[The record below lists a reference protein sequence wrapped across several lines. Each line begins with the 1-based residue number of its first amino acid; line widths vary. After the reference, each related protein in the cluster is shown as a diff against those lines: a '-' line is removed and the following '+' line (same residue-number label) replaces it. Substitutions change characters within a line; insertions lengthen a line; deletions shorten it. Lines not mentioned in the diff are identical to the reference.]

1 MGILSR
7 DRRSSRT
14 VRSKASAGSRQPS
27 PATLEAL
34 EGRLVMAT
42 IIKLDTTMGNI
53 GFQLDEAKA
62 PITVT
67 NFMNYLTSGRF
78 VDDIVH
84 RSQPGFVVQLGAYK
98 FTRSSSGSDTGT
110 VDNVQS
116 LSPIVREITGIS
128 NKARTLSMA
137 RTSVLG
143 SATSSFFINLADN
156 SGILDPEPGATT
168 TTGGGYAA
176 FGEVIYGWDV
186 VQAIAALPT
195 STQVPPINL
204 PASLGG
210 TPIASTTYVAGT
222 APKYSDLV
230 IVRSMKVVDLTANR
244 AVVGAT
250 PTASYS
256 VVEKADGSGF
266 DEYLF
271 PGVIGIGNK
280 PTVFVPPVA
289 KDTWRAVDLTL
300 APTSSPLATGGVHT
314 WADPVDNSSRAAV
327 PTASG
332 LIVFYRDPFGP
343 TWIASNLTTGLPGGR
358 VITSEITVF
367 RNTDPEPLMHI
378 VGLTSDGDV
387 VMYRE
392 KLSPLDS
399 SGRRPRSTWEFLNI
413 TDDQLTPQGLTTPA
427 FTGRLISY
435 VTTWGGLNIAG
446 LDAAGDIHTIW
457 WSPGMTQ
464 YTTSNL
470 STITGAPKFTGGLAA
485 YLTSW
490 GGINLAGVQT
500 DGKVAVTWWVPSFG
514 GNWVNNNFTDEFG
527 GPKLSADSLTTYVMN
542 AWGGLNIVGID
553 SDSGKMSIYWWA
565 PGMEDWSVTQMDT
578 ISGYVPPVG
587 RLAAAVAPSGRTS
600 IVGTAASGEV
610 MQYTWAPSQQW
621 ATVNITYN
629 SLFSTGRL

>member
-1 MGILSR
+1 M
-7 DRRSSRT
+7 
-14 VRSKASAGSRQPS
+14 
-27 PATLEAL
+27 LEQL
-34 EGRLVMAT
+34 EGRLVMST

-84 RSQPGFVVQLGAYK
+84 RSQSGFVVQLGAYK
-98 FTRSSSGSDTGT
+98 FTTTDAATGTGT
-110 VDNVQS
+110 VDNVQA

-128 NKARTLSMA
+128 NKQKTLAMA

-156 SGILDPEPGATT
+156 SGILDPAPGSTT

-186 VQAIAALPT
+186 VLAIAALPV
-195 STQVPPINL
+195 SSQVPPINL
-204 PASLGG
+204 PSSLGG

-230 IVRSMKVVDLTANR
+230 IVKSMKVVDLTANR
-244 AVVGAT
+244 AIVGST
-250 PTASYS
+250 PAASYT
-256 VVEKADGSGF
+256 VFEKPDGSGF
-266 DEYLF
+266 EEYLF
-271 PGVIGIGNK
+271 PGMIGVGNK

-289 KDTWRAVDLTL
+289 KDTWRAVDL
-300 APTSSPLATGGVHT
+300 SSVASPVSPAATGGVQT

-327 PTASG
+327 PTADG
-332 LIVFYRDPFGP
+332 LYVFYRNPLGGVW
-343 TWIASNLTTGLPGGR
+343 TSSNLTTGLPGGR

-367 RNTDPEPLMHI
+367 RNTDAEPLMHI
-378 VGLTSDGDV
+378 VGLTSDNHV

-392 KLSPLDS
+392 VLQPLDDQ
-399 SGRRPRSTWEFLNI
+399 GRRPRSKWEFIDI
-413 TDDQLTPQGLTTPA
+413 TEDHLAAQGLATPA

-435 VTTWGGLNIAG
+435 VTSWGGLNIAG
-446 LDAAGDIHTIW
+446 LDSNGDIHTVW
-457 WSPGMTQ
+457 WAPGLSM

-470 STITGAPKFTGGLAA
+470 SQITGAPKFTGGLAA

-527 GPKLSADSLTTYVMN
+527 GPKLSADSLTTYVMD

-553 SDSGKMSIYWWA
+553 SDSGKMSIYWWS
-565 PGMEDWSVTQMDT
+565 PGLTVWNVTQMDT
-578 ISGYVPPVG
+578 ITGYVPPVG

-600 IVGTAASGEV
+600 IVGTAASGEF
-610 MQYTWAPSQQW
+610 MQYTWAPGQQW
-621 ATVNITYN
+621 DTVNITYN
-629 SLFSTGRL
+629 SLFSTGRT